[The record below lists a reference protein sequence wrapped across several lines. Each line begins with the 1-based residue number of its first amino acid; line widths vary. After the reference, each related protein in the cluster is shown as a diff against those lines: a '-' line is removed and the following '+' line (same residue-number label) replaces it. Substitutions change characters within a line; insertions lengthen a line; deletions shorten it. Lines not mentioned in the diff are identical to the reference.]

1 MPIASVS
8 VFVSALRL
16 VMPALLPMLLLTAV
30 APLASAQ
37 SGVSALDSRQCAL
50 LKQHVLQPG
59 APVDCPQ
66 LQVVRF
72 SYLDFDQAS
81 HDDGEIM
88 VMAAVA
94 PQVKA
99 LFDELF
105 KRRFPLA
112 QARLMEHYQGN
123 DDASMA
129 DNNTSA
135 FNDRPV
141 TGGKMV
147 SLHAYGLAID
157 INPLQNPYVLRDAQ
171 GRQIYSPPGGQA
183 FGERLVSRPGSSE
196 QVVELFAQHGFLI
209 WGGDWKKPIDYQ
221 HFQVSRKL
229 AERMAKLP
237 TPQARQLFESTV
249 AAYRA
254 CRTGNGHGSKP
265 KDRMV
270 CAAAAG

>member
-1 MPIASVS
+1 MAPLSIPAAV
-8 VFVSALRL
+8 LR
-16 VMPALLPMLLLTAV
+16 LPMLLVLLVFLLLAGL
-30 APLASAQ
+30 APRANAQ
-37 SGVSALDSRQCAL
+37 SGASGLDAEQCAIA
-50 LKQHVLQPG
+50 KQHVLQPG

-66 LQVVRF
+66 LQIVRF
-72 SYLDFDQAS
+72 SYVDFEQVP

-99 LFDELF
+99 LFDELL

-123 DDASMA
+123 DDASMS

-135 FNDRPV
+135 FNDRPI
-141 TGGKMV
+141 TGGGAV

-157 INPLQNPYVLRDAQ
+157 INPLQNPFVLRDAQ
-171 GRQIYSPPGGQA
+171 GRLIYSPPAGQA
-183 FGERLVSRPGSSE
+183 YGKRAASRPGSSE
-196 QVVELFAQHGFLI
+196 QIVELFAQHGFLI
-209 WGGDWKKPIDYQ
+209 WGGDWKKPVDYQ

-237 TPQARQLFESTV
+237 VPQARQLFESTI

-254 CRTGNGHGSKP
+254 CRTGHGGTP
-265 KDRMV
+265 KNRKV
-270 CAAAAG
+270 CAAADS

>member
-1 MPIASVS
+1 MAPA
-8 VFVSALRL
+8 SALGRL
-16 VMPALLPMLLLTAV
+16 MLALLLPAMA
-30 APLASAQ
+30 ASAQ
-37 SGVSALDSRQCAL
+37 AGGAAAGLDSQQCAL

-72 SYLDFDQAS
+72 SYLEFHQVR

-99 LFDELF
+99 LFDELL

-135 FNDRPV
+135 FNDRPI
-141 TGGKMV
+141 TGGGAA

-157 INPLQNPYVLRDAQ
+157 INPLQNPYVRRDAQ
-171 GRQIYSPPGGQA
+171 GRLVYSPPAGQA
-183 FGERLVSRPGSSE
+183 FGARIASRAGSSE
-196 QVVELFAQHGFLI
+196 QVVELFAQHGFLT

-229 AERMAKLP
+229 AERLAKLP
-237 TPQARQLFESTV
+237 APQARQLFESTV
-249 AAYRA
+249 VAYRA
-254 CRTGNGHGSKP
+254 CRSGHGGKP
-265 KDRMV
+265 KDRKV

>member
-1 MPIASVS
+1 MTAASV
-8 VFVSALRL
+8 LRRL
-16 VMPALLPMLLLTAV
+16 TLALLLAG
-30 APLASAQ
+30 AASQASATT
-37 SGVSALDSRQCAL
+37 GLDSQQCAL
-50 LKQHVLQPG
+50 LKQHVLRPG

-72 SYLDFDQAS
+72 SYLDFDQVR

-99 LFDELF
+99 LFDELL

-135 FNDRPV
+135 FNDRPI
-141 TGGKMV
+141 TGGGAV

-157 INPLQNPYVLRDAQ
+157 INPLQNPYVRRDAQ
-171 GRQIYSPPGGQA
+171 GRLAYSPPAGQA
-183 FGERLVSRPGSSE
+183 FGERIAGRAGSSE
-196 QVVELFAQHGFLI
+196 QVVELFAQHGFLT

-229 AERMAKLP
+229 AERLAKLP
-237 TPQARQLFESTV
+237 APQARQLFESTV
-249 AAYRA
+249 VAYRA
-254 CRTGNGHGSKP
+254 CRTGHGGKP
-265 KDRMV
+265 KDRKV
-270 CAAAAG
+270 CAAVAS

>member
-1 MPIASVS
+1 MMVWRWL
-8 VFVSALRL
+8 F
-16 VMPALLPMLLLTAV
+16 LLLSMST
-30 APLASAQ
+30 LAQ
-37 SGVSALDSRQCAL
+37 SAYAQLAVPGLDNRQCAL
-50 LKQHVLQPG
+50 VRQHVLQPG
-59 APVDCPQ
+59 APVDCTQ

-72 SYLDFDQAS
+72 SYVDFDKVR

-94 PQVKA
+94 AQVKA
-99 LFDELF
+99 LFDELL
-105 KRRFPLA
+105 KRGFPLA

-135 FNDRPV
+135 FNDRPI
-141 TGGKMV
+141 TGGKAI

-157 INPLQNPYVLRDAQ
+157 INPLQNPYVRRDAQ
-171 GRQIYSPPGGQA
+171 GRLIYSPPAGQA
-183 FGERLVSRPGSSE
+183 FGVRAAERAGSSE

-221 HFQVSRKL
+221 HFQVSRGM
-229 AERMAKLP
+229 AERLAKLP
-237 TPQARQLFESTV
+237 LLQARQLFENSV
-249 AAYRA
+249 VAYRT
-254 CRTGNGHGSKP
+254 CRRAHGGKN
-265 KDRMV
+265 DRKT

>member
-1 MPIASVS
+1 MALFSIPVAG
-8 VFVSALRL
+8 LRL
-16 VMPALLPMLLLTAV
+16 SMLLVIPLLAGL
-30 APLASAQ
+30 APHAHAR
-37 SGVSALDSRQCAL
+37 SGTSGLDVEQCAI

-59 APVDCPQ
+59 APVACRQ
-66 LQVVRF
+66 LQIVRF
-72 SYLDFDQAS
+72 SYVDFDRAR

-99 LFDELF
+99 LFDELL

-129 DNNTSA
+129 ENNSSA
-135 FNDRPV
+135 FNDRPI
-141 TGGKMV
+141 TGGSSV

-157 INPLQNPYVLRDAQ
+157 INPLQNPYVQRDAQ
-171 GRQIYSPPGGQA
+171 GRLAYSPPAGQA
-183 FGERLVSRPGSSE
+183 YGKRQASRPGSSE
-196 QVVELFAQHGFLI
+196 QIVELFAQHGFLI
-209 WGGDWKKPIDYQ
+209 WGGDWKKPVDYQ

-237 TPQARQLFESTV
+237 APQARQVFESTV
-249 AAYRA
+249 VAYRA
-254 CRTGNGHGSKP
+254 CRTGRGGKP
-265 KDRMV
+265 QGRKA
-270 CAAAAG
+270 CAATDS

>member
-1 MPIASVS
+1 MASIPV
-8 VFVSALRL
+8 LRL
-16 VMPALLPMLLLTAV
+16 TAPLLLLLAGV
-30 APLASAQ
+30 APHAGAQ
-37 SGVSALDSRQCAL
+37 PGISTLDSRQCAI

-72 SYLDFDQAS
+72 AYIDFDQVR

-135 FNDRPV
+135 FNDRPI
-141 TGGKMV
+141 TGGKLA

-157 INPLQNPYVLRDAQ
+157 INPLQNPYVLRDPQ
-171 GRQIYSPPGGQA
+171 GQLAYSPPTGQA
-183 FGERLVSRPGSSE
+183 FGERVASRPGSSE

-229 AERMAKLP
+229 AERLAKLP
-237 TPQARQLFESTV
+237 LTQARQLFESTV

-254 CRTGNGHGSKP
+254 CRTGLGRKP
-265 KDRMV
+265 KDRVV
-270 CAAAAG
+270 CAATAG

>member
-1 MPIASVS
+1 MAAA
-8 VFVSALRL
+8 SALRRL
-16 VMPALLPMLLLTAV
+16 TLALLLAGMALQAAA
-30 APLASAQ
+30 AP
-37 SGVSALDSRQCAL
+37 GLDSQQCAL

-59 APVDCPQ
+59 APVDCPR

-72 SYLDFDQAS
+72 SYLDFDQVR

-112 QARLMEHYQGN
+112 RARLMEHYQGN

-135 FNDRPV
+135 FNDRPI
-141 TGGKMV
+141 TGGGAV

-157 INPLQNPYVLRDAQ
+157 INPLQNPYVRRDAQ
-171 GRQIYSPPGGQA
+171 GRLAYSPPAGHA
-183 FGERLVSRPGSSE
+183 FGERIAGRAGSSE
-196 QVVELFAQHGFLI
+196 QVVELFARHGFLT

-229 AERMAKLP
+229 AERLAKLP
-237 TPQARQLFESTV
+237 APQARQLFESTV
-249 AAYRA
+249 VAYRA
-254 CRTGNGHGSKP
+254 CRAGHGGKP
-265 KDRMV
+265 KDRKV

>member
-1 MPIASVS
+1 MRMPL
-8 VFVSALRL
+8 FRF
-16 VMPALLPMLLLTAV
+16 ALLLPLLFGAATFAN
-30 APLASAQ
+30 AQ
-37 SGVSALDSRQCAL
+37 SSGEQGLDSRQCAAVRER
-50 LKQHVLQPG
+50 VLQPG
-59 APVDCPQ
+59 APVNCQQ

-72 SYLDFDQAS
+72 PYVDFDGKR
-81 HDDGEIM
+81 HEDGEIM

-99 LFDELF
+99 IFEELF

-135 FNDRPV
+135 FNDRPI
-141 TGGKMV
+141 TGGKAI

-157 INPLQNPYVLRDAQ
+157 INPLQNPYVQRDAQ
-171 GRQIYSPPGGQA
+171 GRLEYSPPAGQA
-183 FGERLVSRPGSSE
+183 FAQRTAERQGGSE

-237 TPQARQLFESTV
+237 VAEARRAFEDSIV
-249 AAYRA
+249 AYRS
-254 CRTGNGHGSKP
+254 CRNAHGSQP
-265 KDRMV
+265 KTRKA
-270 CAAAAG
+270 CATAAG

>member
-1 MPIASVS
+1 MNLRILRRLPPLLMPLLAC
-8 VFVSALRL
+8 L
-16 VMPALLPMLLLTAV
+16 VQPAYAQ
-30 APLASAQ
+30 LA
-37 SGVSALDSRQCAL
+37 GPGLDSQQCQL

-59 APVDCPQ
+59 APVDCTQ

-72 SYLDFDQAS
+72 AYFDFDKVR

-99 LFDELF
+99 VFDELL
-105 KRRFPLA
+105 KRGFPLA

-135 FNDRPV
+135 FNDRPI
-141 TGGKMV
+141 TGGKAI

-157 INPLQNPYVLRDAQ
+157 INPLQNPYVRRDAQ
-171 GRQIYSPPGGQA
+171 GRQIFSPPAGQG
-183 FGERLVSRPGSSE
+183 FGQRVASRAGSSE

-221 HFQVSRKL
+221 HFQVSRSM
-229 AERMAKLP
+229 AERLAKLP
-237 TPQARQLFESTV
+237 LPQARQLFESSV
-249 AAYRA
+249 VAYRA
-254 CRTGNGHGSKP
+254 CRSGHGNKP
-265 KDRMV
+265 GDRKT

>member
-1 MPIASVS
+1 MAPFSIAVA
-8 VFVSALRL
+8 ALRQPML
-16 VMPALLPMLLLTAV
+16 MLLL
-30 APLASAQ
+30 LAGLLQHANAQ
-37 SGVSALDSRQCAL
+37 SGTSGLDVAQCAI

-66 LQVVRF
+66 LQIVRF
-72 SYLDFDQAS
+72 SYVDFDQVR
-81 HDDGEIM
+81 HDNGEIM

-99 LFDELF
+99 LFDELL

-135 FNDRPV
+135 FNDRPI
-141 TGGKMV
+141 TGGGAM

-157 INPLQNPYVLRDAQ
+157 INPLQNPFVLRDAR
-171 GRQIYSPPGGQA
+171 GRQIYSPPAGQA
-183 FGERLVSRPGSSE
+183 YGKRVASRPGSGE
-196 QVVELFAQHGFLI
+196 QIVELFAQHGFLI

-237 TPQARQLFESTV
+237 VPQARQLFESTIV
-249 AAYRA
+249 AYRA
-254 CRTGNGHGSKP
+254 CRSGHGNKP
-265 KDRMV
+265 KERKI
-270 CAAAAG
+270 CAAADS

>member
-1 MPIASVS
+1 
-8 VFVSALRL
+8 
-16 VMPALLPMLLLTAV
+16 MLLLSS
-30 APLASAQ
+30 LAQAQ
-37 SGVSALDSRQCAL
+37 SAGLGSGPGLDRQQCEL
-50 LKQHVLQPG
+50 LKQRVLQPG
-59 APVDCPQ
+59 APVGCSQ

-72 SYLDFDQAS
+72 SYIDFEQVR

-99 LFDELF
+99 LFDELL
-105 KRRFPLA
+105 KRGFPLA

-135 FNDRPV
+135 FNDRPI
-141 TGGKMV
+141 TGGKAI

-157 INPLQNPYVLRDAQ
+157 INPLQNPYVLRNAQ
-171 GRQIYSPPGGQA
+171 GEQIYSPPAGKDFGQRVA
-183 FGERLVSRPGSSE
+183 SRVGSSE

-221 HFQVSRKL
+221 HFQVSRSM
-229 AERMAKLP
+229 AERLAKLP
-237 TPQARQLFESTV
+237 LPQARQLFENSVVT
-249 AAYRA
+249 YRS
-254 CRTGNGHGSKP
+254 CRSGSGHSGKPNGRK
-265 KDRMV
+265 V
-270 CAAAAG
+270 CAAAAD

>member
-1 MPIASVS
+1 MLRRLSSFVLLMPLLAGL
-8 VFVSALRL
+8 A
-16 VMPALLPMLLLTAV
+16 PA
-30 APLASAQ
+30 ASAQ
-37 SGVSALDSRQCAL
+37 SANPGLDRQQCTL
-50 LKQHVLQPG
+50 VRQHVLQPG
-59 APVDCPQ
+59 APVDCTQ

-72 SYLDFDQAS
+72 SYVDFDKVRR
-81 HDDGEIM
+81 DDGEIM

-99 LFDELF
+99 LFDELL
-105 KRRFPLA
+105 KRGFPLA

-135 FNDRPV
+135 FNDRPI
-141 TGGKMV
+141 TGGKEF

-171 GRQIYSPPGGQA
+171 GRQIYSPPAGQA
-183 FGERLVSRPGSSE
+183 FGVRAADRAGSSE

-221 HFQVSRKL
+221 HFQVSRGM
-229 AERMAKLP
+229 AERLAKLP
-237 TPQARQLFESTV
+237 LPQARQLFESSV
-249 AAYRA
+249 VAYRTCRAGGSHGVKPGARKA
-254 CRTGNGHGSKP
+254 C
-265 KDRMV
+265 
-270 CAAAAG
+270 AGTAG